1 MRARV
6 ASACARRA
14 RARKNTPALQRYF
27 NTSASKYTTHYVDG
41 LELSRLHHLKSF
53 DPMITNMI
61 TNSSAT
67 DSRYLLIGQDFNMSH
82 RCDMLGSLLPRWTSG
97 YDINLI
103 TLVFLDQIARVAQWT
118 TRLPYLKM
126 RMSRSGMSRSLLSN
140 LGILGQHVTPV

>member
-1 MRARV
+1 MKLRYTKLCREEFNGFSAAASCFPCRSVDLHTQLRV
-6 ASACARRA
+6 QLC
-14 RARKNTPALQRYF
+14 TQL
-27 NTSASKYTTHYVDG
+27 YTQCTKFSTAAVQGAAYTRVH
-41 LELSRLHHLKSF
+41 
-53 DPMITNMI
+53 
-61 TNSSAT
+61 SST
-67 DSRYLLIGQDFNMSH
+67 VYYLLIGQDFNMSH

-126 RMSRSGMSRSLLSN
+126 RTSRSGMSRSLLSN